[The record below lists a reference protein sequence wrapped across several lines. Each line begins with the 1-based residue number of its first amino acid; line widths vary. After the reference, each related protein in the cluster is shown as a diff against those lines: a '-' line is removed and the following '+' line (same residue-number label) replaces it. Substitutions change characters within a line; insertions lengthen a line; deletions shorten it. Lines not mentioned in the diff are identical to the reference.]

1 MIILNRED
9 LLIAIE
15 KHERRRKAFQ
25 DAGLS
30 ESEAWDLAETM
41 FERDH
46 DPLDDRRL
54 CFECKNFKVQ
64 DKKCLDPKQKIVL
77 PFILQRCDGFNLK
90 GVKK

>member
-1 MIILNRED
+1 MRILNRED

-46 DPLDDRRL
+46 DPSDDRRL

-64 DKKCLDPKQKIVL
+64 NKKCLDPQQKFCW
-77 PFILQRCDGFNLK
+77 PFILQRCDGFILK